1 MRKIRDPALLDRLQ
15 GLEPQSFKGKIWRMA
30 RAGRDPL
37 IATSPKG
44 RWDDGSFEVLY
55 TAFSADAARAEVH
68 FHLTRTQPVFPSALH
83 IHLHEIEIELDK
95 AFVFESIESLVPFG
109 VDASHYGGLEYS
121 RLQEEY
127 SVTQRI
133 GEAAHFLG
141 ADVLIVPSARW
152 TEQNS
157 VVISRHSRLRHVAD
171 HGPQDLKA
179 WGRLN
184 SR

>member
-1 MRKIRDPALLDRLQ
+1 MRKIRDPELLDRLQ
-15 GLEPQSFKGKIWRMA
+15 ALPVEAFKGKIWRMA

-55 TAFSADAARAEVH
+55 TALSPDAALAEVH
-68 FHLTRTQPVFPSALH
+68 FHLTRSQPVFPSTLQ
-83 IHLHEIEIELDK
+83 IHLHEIETEAAK
-95 AFVFESIESLVPFG
+95 AYVFQSVEGLAPFG
-109 VDASHYGGLEYS
+109 VDASQYGGLEYS

-141 ADVLIVPSARW
+141 ADALIVPSARW
-152 TEQNS
+152 PEQNL
-157 VVISRHSRLRHVAD
+157 VVISSAAGLWHIRD

-179 WGRLN
+179 WARVNGR
-184 SR
+184 